1 MSGNGIIPLETCEP
15 IDHESETNIG
25 TKIKYYQDICRSFY
39 DLYRTQNIKIVRKI
53 IQIMTEN
60 IMQTMTDHLLVFW
73 IGYNMQKTTGIEDYA
88 HATGIKAREYDQTL
102 SSFRTNA
109 CEHGNWKLRR
119 LQKIHNFAGTPLI
132 MIITLTF
139 MHIHNRITI
148 KEHRQKH

>member
-73 IGYNMQKTTGIEDYA
+73 IGYNMQNTLKACA
-88 HATGIKAREYDQTL
+88 HSTSLHLGEQI
-102 SSFRTNA
+102 
-109 CEHGNWKLRR
+109 HGELPIQMQNDVS
-119 LQKIHNFAGTPLI
+119 I
-132 MIITLTF
+132 
-139 MHIHNRITI
+139 
-148 KEHRQKH
+148 